1 VSQETCAFINVLLN
15 EIKSFPSISFLSK
28 ADFVL
33 FPLSTL
39 IAKPTT
45 HSLYAMGFSFT
56 TSVGPNAIFGFL
68 RLFYTNPSQI
78 LESLTDF
85 CVDFLFP
92 QLITDSNIYTS
103 VEYLHRCRRRISSNI
118 AACGGLLGQGSV
130 DGVVGSGT
138 IGGVGVTTGSGC
150 TDEKTSTSTR
160 R

>member
-1 VSQETCAFINVLLN
+1 MKLS
-15 EIKSFPSISFLSK
+15 PSISFLSK

-45 HSLYAMGFSFT
+45 QSLYTMGFSFT

-85 CVDFLFP
+85 CVYFLFT
-92 QLITDSNIYTS
+92 QLLADSNIYTS
-103 VEYLHRCRRRISSNI
+103 VEYFYTGVEEGSPATSPPVAASLAKGALMASSAVAPLAVSVLLP
-118 AACGGLLGQGSV
+118 AAVARTKKRQL
-130 DGVVGSGT
+130 
-138 IGGVGVTTGSGC
+138 
-150 TDEKTSTSTR
+150 
-160 R
+160 